1 MTRFLKHFIRA
12 KECIYMYVYIY
23 VYIYIYIY
31 KITAIEDN
39 FIKFHKLYFMRV
51 YYFEVVCSQ
60 TLQVQ
65 WFPS

>member
-1 MTRFLKHFIRA
+1 MY
-12 KECIYMYVYIY
+12 IYMYVYIY
-23 VYIYIYIY
+23 VYIYIY

-39 FIKFHKLYFMRV
+39 FIKFHKLYFVRV
-51 YYFEVVCSQ
+51 YCFEVVCSQ